1 MQQGYHYRLYID
13 GLPSASI
20 LRDKQDKELPADY
33 FHGVPIGK
41 WSQETGQ
48 AMIYNHLDIIVI
60 VHDTLDGHHRI
71 VGFDVEPYSIAEGPN
86 RSTNDP
92 SVGLDNMII
101 RPD

>member
-1 MQQGYHYRLYID
+1 
-13 GLPSASI
+13 
-20 LRDKQDKELPADY
+20 
-33 FHGVPIGK
+33 
-41 WSQETGQ
+41 
-48 AMIYNHLDIIVI
+48 MIYNHLDIIVI